1 MLFHGEYNQNI
12 EDGMAWGMT
21 TQSDGKFWPI
31 LFVKDFKMASK
42 NAGDF
47 SGQLVLT
54 ACDLVLAGDTNGIV
68 FGNVKIVCG
77 LAGEINFIDTE
88 TRNILLQIVPENLYD
103 SNTPKINILNAVEF
117 FKNSG
122 RKLFF

>member
-1 MLFHGEYNQNI
+1 MI
-12 EDGMAWGMT
+12 
-21 TQSDGKFWPI
+21 TQSDQKFWPI

-54 ACDLVLAGDTNGIV
+54 ACDLVLAGDTNGIIS
-68 FGNVKIVCG
+68 GNVKIVGG
-77 LAGEINFIDTE
+77 LNGEINFINTE
-88 TRNILLQIVPENLYD
+88 DESILLQIIPKNEYD

>member
-1 MLFHGEYNQNI
+1 MI
-12 EDGMAWGMT
+12 
-21 TQSDGKFWPI
+21 TQSDQKFWPI

-54 ACDLVLAGDTNGIV
+54 ACDLVLAGDTNGIIS
-68 FGNVKIVCG
+68 GNVKIVGG

-88 TRNILLQIVPENLYD
+88 TRNILLQIVPENSYD